1 MLRFPKILD
10 FLRAVVY
17 NYRLTQVD
25 GRAGAFLLYYV
36 FSGGK
41 DQPAPVR
48 QGGIGCQIGGD
59 LKLISYSIAVIPP
72 AVYDAPSLG
81 IVGILGIAQRFVG
94 RRGNRQ
100 CTIRVLDAAHAAEQP
115 AADGTVAVMIQGFVR
130 LSIFVNTR
138 PGFPSGRGVFAD
150 LIQPT

>member
-1 MLRFPKILD
+1 MYAGPLCCSRISENHRDLSVILETLIISQVPLLSQD
-10 FLRAVVY
+10 VIYYV
-17 NYRLTQVD
+17 LTQVD

-100 CTIRVLDAAHAAEQP
+100 CTISQP
-115 AADGTVAVMIQGFVR
+115 GASDCKSS
-130 LSIFVNTR
+130 L
-138 PGFPSGRGVFAD
+138 
-150 LIQPT
+150 